1 MTKKQIESSTENSP
15 EDIGLVKYEDF
26 VSAEP
31 FTFENGGSIPSFT
44 LRYETYGHL
53 NDEKSNAILICHAIS
68 GDHHCAGKY
77 TDDDRKP
84 GWWNNMI
91 GPGKAIDTNRFY
103 IIGSNCLG
111 GCQGSTGPSSIDPL
125 TGKPYGLN
133 FPSLTIRDIVRAQ
146 NLLIEHLNLNVLY
159 GVVGGSMGGMQ
170 VLQWAIEY
178 PDKVQHILSLASAAR
193 QSAQAIAFNEV
204 GRCAIVQDP
213 GWEEGNYVSGKGP
226 NVGLSV
232 ARMMAHITYLSDK
245 GMEIKFGRSRRNDS
259 KGHHLT
265 KVEFEVEGYL
275 RYKGQSFTNRFD
287 ANTYLYFSKAIDRF
301 DLLGETGKLEDVLS
315 KVQART
321 LVIGFTSDWL
331 YTPRQNREIVIALLR
346 CGKNATYAEVDMDL
360 GHDSFLIDSPEL
372 YNFVRSFLND

>member
-1 MTKKQIESSTENSP
+1 MTETQIESTTDNPP
-15 EDIGLVKYEDF
+15 EDIGLVKCDDF
-26 VSAEP
+26 VTTDT
-31 FTFENGGSIPSFT
+31 FTFENGESIPGFT
-44 LRYETYGHL
+44 LRYETYGRL

-77 TDDDRKP
+77 SDDDRKS

-91 GPGKAIDTNRFY
+91 GPSKAIDTNRFFV
-103 IIGSNCLG
+103 ICSNCLG
-111 GCQGSTGPSSIDPL
+111 GCQGSTGPSSIDPQS
-125 TGKPYGLN
+125 GKPYGLN

-146 NLLIEHLNLNVLY
+146 NQLIEHLKLDELY
-159 GVVGGSMGGMQ
+159 AVVGGSMGGMQ

-178 PDKVQHILSLASAAR
+178 PEKVQRILSLASAAR

-213 GWEEGNYVSGKGP
+213 DWEDGDYAPGKGP

-245 GMEIKFGRSRRNDS
+245 GMEIKFGRSKRTDS

-275 RYKGQSFTNRFD
+275 RHQGQSFTNRFD

-301 DLLGETGKLEDVLS
+301 DLHGETGNLEDVLS
-315 KVQART
+315 KVRART
-321 LVIGFTSDWL
+321 LIIGFTSDWL

-346 CGKNATYAEVDMDL
+346 SGKNATYAEVDMDL
-360 GHDSFLIDSPEL
+360 GHDSFLIDAPEL